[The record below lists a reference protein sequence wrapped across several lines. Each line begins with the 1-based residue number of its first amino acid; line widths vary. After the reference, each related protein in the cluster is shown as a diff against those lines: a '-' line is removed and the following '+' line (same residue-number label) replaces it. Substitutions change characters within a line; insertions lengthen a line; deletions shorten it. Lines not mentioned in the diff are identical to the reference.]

1 MGKTASEIY
10 YDMEEYEN
18 NLAIETLN
26 RIYFDKIINPY
37 KKSKKI
43 IDMHTH
49 TNYSDGDL
57 SPQELIRLAI
67 DKRIGTLA
75 ITDHDTIEGIK
86 KITDTLEELQ
96 EECIIYKTN
105 KDKYMPFN
113 DSHLLKGRLSV
124 TTKGYG
130 FVLLEGQDDMYVD
143 EKNMNGALNNDIVAI
158 EPIIVKGKKEARVVR
173 VLRKE
178 NILIVGEFN
187 IINDIPTFTPDDEKL
202 KIEIILD
209 ENDTK
214 DLVDGHKIQVS
225 IKKQLSKYKYLG
237 EVVKVIG
244 HKNDVGVDILS
255 ICLEHG
261 ISDEFNEDVLKELD
275 SIPNEVRESDKKE
288 EKI

>member
-1 MGKTASEIY
+1 
-10 YDMEEYEN
+10 
-18 NLAIETLN
+18 
-26 RIYFDKIINPY
+26 
-37 KKSKKI
+37 
-43 IDMHTH
+43 
-49 TNYSDGDL
+49 
-57 SPQELIRLAI
+57 
-67 DKRIGTLA
+67 
-75 ITDHDTIEGIK
+75 
-86 KITDTLEELQ
+86 
-96 EECIIYKTN
+96 
-105 KDKYMPFN
+105 MPFN